1 MRPSLKVDAQ
11 VFREACRGCD
21 KAGVLLEST
30 LVPFPVRANS
40 GSVSS
45 PAIAEGPL
53 RDWIESQTS
62 VLGLWLDR
70 LIEEGDPGDL
80 ISMVHRQQLWLEL
93 MRERLG
99 SK

>member
-11 VFREACRGCD
+11 VFRDACRGCD
-21 KAGVLLEST
+21 KSGALLASI

-40 GSVSS
+40 CSVSS
-45 PAIAEGPL
+45 SALAEGPL

-80 ISMVHRQQLWLEL
+80 ISMVHRQQMWLEM

-99 SK
+99 VK